1 MKKVILSSFLFFFIS
16 SVSYSQSKLPE
27 CKPTDKVLYHNCYG
41 KKIYGRKGDTEN
53 PRGGVRGV
61 IKDKQSY

>member
-1 MKKVILSSFLFFFIS
+1 MKFSYALDQYFLLNIQPLCGCN
-16 SVSYSQSKLPE
+16 VPR
-27 CKPTDKVLYHNCYG
+27 
-41 KKIYGRKGDTEN
+41 IKGDTEN